1 MQDFGNG
8 NSEAGHRRWI
18 LYPQTQSMGSGDV
31 SASGG
36 NNSANGLWVFDG
48 NYGTVRPATRD
59 TFVAWPPKGY
69 VPYQVVWPRW
79 SFSYPGADF
88 SVATVT
94 MMRNGLPVPV
104 TLEPVANGYGENTL
118 VWVTDNINTSFPYTP
133 SSPGSDT
140 VNTVTI
146 HNVMIGGASQSF
158 TYQVTVFDPGQ
169 GGPASAVEVGIDA
182 PAAWPVVSGA
192 LNITGWALN
201 TPGTDYTPIASVEV
215 SVDGSVA
222 GNATYGLNAASA
234 CANQSSP
241 ACPNVGFSFLLDTS
255 PMAGGIHTLHVAATD
270 SDAHPDSGY
279 ADTHFLVA
287 GASGSNDNGHPG
299 VVWQDPT
306 SGTSEIWLLGGA
318 QGTSVIGAANLN
330 KGANPWRIVG
340 MADFDGNGHP
350 DAVWQD
356 PASGRTQVWFLA
368 GARGTSLTGTALVNG
383 TNAWR
388 IAAVADLDG
397 DGHPD
402 LVWQDPAA
410 GNTQVWFLTGAQGA
424 TFRAAAPLSRANSWR
439 IVGAADFDGNAHADL
454 VWQDPATGNTQVWFM
469 GGTQGT
475 LLIGTAKLSGPN
487 GWRIARVMDFN
498 GDGHPDLVWQD
509 PASGASQVWLCG
521 GMQGVTRTGVV
532 ALTGPLPLRIA
543 H

>member
-1 MQDFGNG
+1 
-8 NSEAGHRRWI
+8 
-18 LYPQTQSMGSGDV
+18 
-31 SASGG
+31 
-36 NNSANGLWVFDG
+36 
-48 NYGTVRPATRD
+48 
-59 TFVAWPPKGY
+59 
-69 VPYQVVWPRW
+69 
-79 SFSYPGADF
+79 
-88 SVATVT
+88 
-94 MMRNGLPVPV
+94 
-104 TLEPVANGYGENTL
+104 
-118 VWVTDNINTSFPYTP
+118 
-133 SSPGSDT
+133 
-140 VNTVTI
+140 
-146 HNVMIGGASQSF
+146 
-158 TYQVTVFDPGQ
+158 
-169 GGPASAVEVGIDA
+169 
-182 PAAWPVVSGA
+182 
-192 LNITGWALN
+192 
-201 TPGTDYTPIASVEV
+201 
-215 SVDGSVA
+215 
-222 GNATYGLNAASA
+222 
-234 CANQSSP
+234 
-241 ACPNVGFSFLLDTS
+241 
-255 PMAGGIHTLHVAATD
+255 
-270 SDAHPDSGY
+270 
-279 ADTHFLVA
+279 
-287 GASGSNDNGHPG
+287 
-299 VVWQDPT
+299 
-306 SGTSEIWLLGGA
+306 
-318 QGTSVIGAANLN
+318 LN

-356 PASGRTQVWFLA
+356 PASGRTQVWLLA